1 MRSGHALRSMDAR
14 AAARMLRDA
23 RCLVALVCLRAV
35 GSHVGAGPTGVGS
48 GCLGA
53 LRPPAPPVQAR
64 QHLLCLRGG
73 AAREPRP
80 LGAGAEA
87 GRHGGSDDE
96 EQRPRKK
103 RSRRRQLLINM
114 KKDRRP
120 EGAKPKDARKDAQRW
135 ESKREADGEQE
146 AAAKAE
152 KSDRQGGPEQGD
164 KEDSA
169 TTRRRGS
176 QRYRVMRAR
185 WGADLKGDD
194 GRDPAEVVQALKEQE
209 ECDKQMQRQKLLLGS
224 DDENS
229 FEWLSLGTALAMSCA
244 NRTVTKV
251 SQGLALCKEGD
262 RRPTGHFALWGVSSP
277 DLGADSSS
285 TWGVHIDQLSGATG
299 SLMVGLLLTPFRP
312 AECRADE
319 LMSRAW
325 MLSDDGAQGRAA
337 ERGGGR
343 RASRACARACVR
355 ESVTALARAHS
366 HMCTQAEI

>member
-1 MRSGHALRSMDAR
+1 
-14 AAARMLRDA
+14 
-23 RCLVALVCLRAV
+23 
-35 GSHVGAGPTGVGS
+35 
-48 GCLGA
+48 
-53 LRPPAPPVQAR
+53 
-64 QHLLCLRGG
+64 
-73 AAREPRP
+73 
-80 LGAGAEA
+80 
-87 GRHGGSDDE
+87 
-96 EQRPRKK
+96 
-103 RSRRRQLLINM
+103 
-114 KKDRRP
+114 
-120 EGAKPKDARKDAQRW
+120 
-135 ESKREADGEQE
+135 
-146 AAAKAE
+146 
-152 KSDRQGGPEQGD
+152 
-164 KEDSA
+164 
-169 TTRRRGS
+169 
-176 QRYRVMRAR
+176 MRAR

-337 ERGGGR
+337 ERRGGGR